1 MTEHQEPPITCS
13 VCTTPGTGRY
23 CASCGSPLR
32 FSECAACKTTLAAG
46 ARYCHKCG
54 VSVGKR
60 RDSASGAVSPVT
72 GSGPRTL
79 VRTAAAIAAIALVSW
94 FAGSWFKGSGS
105 TTDATRPPLDAVGS
119 SPANA
124 GSRAPDISQL
134 SPRERADRLFN
145 RVMLLAGQGKTD
157 SVRFFAPMALAAYE
171 MLEPLGAD
179 ERYDMGRIAEVAG
192 ALPLAMAQAD
202 TILAQNPDHVLGL
215 VLAARIAALNRD
227 GATKQSFA
235 ARLLAAIPAESRK
248 QLPEYQR
255 HAEDISRAV
264 EDARRTLSTPAK

>member
-1 MTEHQEPPITCS
+1 MTEQQETPTACAVCS
-13 VCTTPGTGRY
+13 TPGTGRY

-46 ARYCHKCG
+46 ARYCHQCG
-54 VSVGKR
+54 VPVGKR
-60 RDSASGAVSPVT
+60 RDLATGAVSPVT
-72 GSGPRTL
+72 GSGTRTL
-79 VRTAAAIAAIALVSW
+79 VRTAAAVAAIAVVSW
-94 FAGSWFKGSGS
+94 FAGSWFKGSSS
-105 TTDATRPPLDAVGS
+105 TTDATRLPLDAAS
-119 SPANA
+119 SSAANA
-124 GSRAPDISQL
+124 GTRAPDISQL

-145 RVMLLAGQGKTD
+145 RVMLLSGEGKTD

-192 ALPLAMAQAD
+192 ALPVAMAQAD
-202 TILAQNPDHVLGL
+202 TILAQNPDHLLGL
-215 VLAARIAALNRD
+215 VLGARVAALTRD
-227 GATKQSFA
+227 GAAKQSFA
-235 ARLLAAIPAESRK
+235 ARLLAANPAESRK